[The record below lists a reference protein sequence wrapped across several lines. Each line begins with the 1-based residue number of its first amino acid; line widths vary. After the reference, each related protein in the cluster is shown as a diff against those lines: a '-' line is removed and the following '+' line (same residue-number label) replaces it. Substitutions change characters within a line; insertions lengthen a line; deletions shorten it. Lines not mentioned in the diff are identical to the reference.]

1 MVGRSGGPSATIRRR
16 AAATRAD
23 LRGSVIEEGLGVLHM
38 AKGSKPH
45 EEIVTIMSALGD
57 PTRMTIVERTI
68 SQDLV
73 NEEVACWELDESLDL
88 AKSTISYHTKIL
100 QAAGLIQTRR
110 EGRFFYYRPTP
121 TLKKIMLMLETVGS
135 WTTPVDEVAVRR
147 LARK

>member
-1 MVGRSGGPSATIRRR
+1 
-16 AAATRAD
+16 
-23 LRGSVIEEGLGVLHM
+23 M
-38 AKGSKPH
+38 AKQSKSH

-57 PTRMTIVERTI
+57 PTRMSIVERAI
-68 SQDLV
+68 SQDLI

-110 EGRFFYYRPTP
+110 EGRFFYYRPTA
-121 TLKKIMLMLETVGS
+121 TLKKIMTMLEKVAIS
-135 WTTPVDEVAVRR
+135 TTPIDEVDVRR